1 MCQSAGL
8 RKCSPVIRFEDEYG
22 SSGSSP
28 TPFVMQRKV
37 FRDLFK
43 PAKELKEDLEA
54 FLYGRMSY
62 NPLKPLS
69 MPKIDMELMFILDY
83 FSSFV
88 GGFASQED
96 AINEFCKKTLI
107 ELPWSIS
114 GRNMATIIHQA
125 MVDLWRRDDKL
136 MGRKMRSK
144 TGYIEAMSLELNGH
158 PKLVRTIPPSAL
170 KFIAK
175 GAGTQIFMAKSA
187 HPYYE

>member
-1 MCQSAGL
+1 M
-8 RKCSPVIRFEDEYG
+8 
-22 SSGSSP
+22 
-28 TPFVMQRKV
+28 
-37 FRDLFK
+37 
-43 PAKELKEDLEA
+43 KEDLEA
-54 FLYGRMSY
+54 YLYGRMSY

-88 GGFASQED
+88 GGFASEED

-125 MVDLWRRDDKL
+125 MVDLWRRDNKL

-175 GAGTQIFMAKSA
+175 GAGT
-187 HPYYE
+187 